1 MIKTSRQLKDL
12 VRNKSGG
19 DSNKA
24 QIIIRNYIMERFL
37 ERVSLS
43 PYKEKF
49 ILKGGMIISSMV
61 GINNR
66 SISIEIDDGIAFRVK
81 SISDIMDEA
90 EYPGIRAML
99 EATLENMRTP
109 LKIDFS
115 TGDVITPKEIEYEYK
130 LMFENRSIS
139 ILAYNTETIL
149 AEKLETV
156 ISRSTANTRL
166 RDFYDLRILYDT
178 VEIDYGKLK
187 DAFSATSERRGSTS
201 VVKNKYDVQT
211 IKGSSITRKNTV
223 GTILWRFYGY
233 TLIGY
238 KSDAGRA
245 KSVLPFSFTKYIKVR
260 YKALSLYRTKNN
272 GTAYS
277 EWAYVVL

>member
-1 MIKTSRQLKDL
+1 
-12 VRNKSGG
+12 
-19 DSNKA
+19 
-24 QIIIRNYIMERFL
+24 
-37 ERVSLS
+37 
-43 PYKEKF
+43 
-49 ILKGGMIISSMV
+49 MIISSMV

-66 SISIEIDDGIAFRVK
+66 STMDIDTTIRNINLSADDISRVLAEIISIEIDDGIAFRVK

-178 VEIDYGKLK
+178 VEYGRDRLWKAKRRIFRYKRKTGFDERCQEQVRCSCTARKRRRHENLMDKLSK
-187 DAFSATSERRGSTS
+187 EVRLRERI
-201 VVKNKYDVQT
+201 Q
-211 IKGSSITRKNTV
+211 
-223 GTILWRFYGY
+223 L
-233 TLIGY
+233 
-238 KSDAGRA
+238 
-245 KSVLPFSFTKYIKVR
+245 VR
-260 YKALSLYRTKNN
+260 YYGGFTDIL
-272 GTAYS
+272 
-277 EWAYVVL
+277 

>member
-19 DSNKA
+19 DSSKA

-37 ERVSLS
+37 ERVSVS
-43 PYKEKF
+43 EYKDKF

-61 GINNR
+61 GIENR
-66 SISIEIDDGIAFRVK
+66 STMDIDTTVRQIDLSADEISRVIEEIISIELDDGIHFCMK

-90 EYPGIRAML
+90 EYPGLRAML

-156 ISRSTANTRL
+156 ITRSTANTRL

-178 VEIDYGKLK
+178 VEIDYEKLK
-187 DAFSATSERRGSTS
+187 SAFSATSERRGSVN
-201 VVKNKYDVQT
+201 VVKNRNAVFEQLKNDEGMKTLWANYQRKYDYAAEY
-211 IKGSSITRKNTV
+211 SWYDIT
-223 GTILWRFYGY
+223 
-233 TLIGY
+233 
-238 KSDAGRA
+238 A
-245 KSVLPFSFTKYIKVR
+245 VLKIYFDK
-260 YKALSLYRTKNN
+260 L
-272 GTAYS
+272 
-277 EWAYVVL
+277 

>member
-1 MIKTSRQLKDL
+1 
-12 VRNKSGG
+12 
-19 DSNKA
+19 
-24 QIIIRNYIMERFL
+24 
-37 ERVSLS
+37 
-43 PYKEKF
+43 
-49 ILKGGMIISSMV
+49 MIISSMV

-66 SISIEIDDGIAFRVK
+66 STMDIDTTIRNINLSADDISRVLAEIISIEIDDGIAFRVK

-156 ISRSTANTRL
+156 ISRSTANN
-166 RDFYDLRILYDT
+166 T

-201 VVKNKYDVQT
+201 VVKNKYDVLVQLESDEGMKT
-211 IKGSSITRKNTV
+211 LWTNYQRK
-223 GTILWRFYGY
+223 FDY
-233 TLIGY
+233 
-238 KSDAGRA
+238 A
-245 KSVLPFSFTKYIKVR
+245 KEYSWYDIMAVLRIYFDR
-260 YKALSLYRTKNN
+260 L
-272 GTAYS
+272 
-277 EWAYVVL
+277 

>member
-66 SISIEIDDGIAFRVK
+66 STMDIDTTIRNINLSADDISRVLAEIISIEIDDAIAFRVK

-115 TGDVITPKEIEYEYK
+115 TGDVITPKEIEYEYN
-130 LMFENRSIS
+130 LN
-139 ILAYNTETIL
+139 
-149 AEKLETV
+149 
-156 ISRSTANTRL
+156 
-166 RDFYDLRILYDT
+166 
-178 VEIDYGKLK
+178 
-187 DAFSATSERRGSTS
+187 
-201 VVKNKYDVQT
+201 
-211 IKGSSITRKNTV
+211 
-223 GTILWRFYGY
+223 
-233 TLIGY
+233 
-238 KSDAGRA
+238 
-245 KSVLPFSFTKYIKVR
+245 P
-260 YKALSLYRTKNN
+260 
-272 GTAYS
+272 
-277 EWAYVVL
+277 

>member
-1 MIKTSRQLKDL
+1 
-12 VRNKSGG
+12 
-19 DSNKA
+19 
-24 QIIIRNYIMERFL
+24 
-37 ERVSLS
+37 
-43 PYKEKF
+43 
-49 ILKGGMIISSMV
+49 MIISSMV

-66 SISIEIDDGIAFRVK
+66 STMDIDTTIRNINLSADDISRVLAEIISIEIDDGIAFRVK

-187 DAFSATSERRGSTS
+187 DAFSATSERRGC
-201 VVKNKYDVQT
+201 
-211 IKGSSITRKNTV
+211 
-223 GTILWRFYGY
+223 L
-233 TLIGY
+233 
-238 KSDAGRA
+238 SDRD
-245 KSVLPFSFTKYIKVR
+245 S
-260 YKALSLYRTKNN
+260 LSAAFR
-272 GTAYS
+272 
-277 EWAYVVL
+277 

>member
-37 ERVSLS
+37 ERLSVSE
-43 PYKEKF
+43 YREKF

-61 GINNR
+61 GLDNR
-66 SISIEIDDGIAFRVK
+66 STMDIDTTVRQIHLSADEISKVIEEIISVRLDDGISFCVK
-81 SISDIMDEA
+81 TISDIIDEA
-90 EYPGIRAML
+90 EYPGIRAVL

-115 TGDVITPKEIEYEYK
+115 TGDVITPKEIEYKYK

-139 ILAYNTETIL
+139 ILAYNTETII

-156 ISRSTANTRL
+156 ITRSTANTRL

-178 VEIDYGKLK
+178 VDIDCEKIRS
-187 DAFSATSERRGSTS
+187 AFSATSEKRGSAN
-201 VVKNKYDVQT
+201 VVKN
-211 IKGSSITRKNTV
+211 
-223 GTILWRFYGY
+223 RF
-233 TLIGY
+233 
-238 KSDAGRA
+238 A
-245 KSVLPFSFTKYIKVR
+245 VLEKLKKDEGM
-260 YKALSLYRTKNN
+260 KAL
-272 GTAYS
+272 
-277 EWAYVVL
+277 WANYQRKYNYAGEYNWHDIIAVIRIYFDWL